1 MESQYKVCEVK
12 LTYKS
17 KIKASERE
25 KILSAEDAY
34 KILLSVFIGTQSSV
48 WEHTTKY
55 ARRSSDKKSKGDC
68 QIDWYQPSG
77 SSYHNG

>member
-25 KILSAEDAY
+25 KIFSAEDAY
-34 KILLSVFIGTQSSV
+34 KILLSVFILKQYS
-48 WEHTTKY
+48 TK
-55 ARRSSDKKSKGDC
+55 SFSKSF
-68 QIDWYQPSG
+68 
-77 SSYHNG
+77 